1 MSVGNPAGHD
11 QHDNYCC
18 RFQPILMQ
26 EKTLGTLRD
35 RQLTLFRF
43 RRSVCCGRMSLLLS
57 PSSAGKACSSSSWAA
72 WDIAS
77 ATNPAIN

>member
-35 RQLTLFRF
+35 
-43 RRSVCCGRMSLLLS
+43 
-57 PSSAGKACSSSSWAA
+57 
-72 WDIAS
+72 
-77 ATNPAIN
+77 